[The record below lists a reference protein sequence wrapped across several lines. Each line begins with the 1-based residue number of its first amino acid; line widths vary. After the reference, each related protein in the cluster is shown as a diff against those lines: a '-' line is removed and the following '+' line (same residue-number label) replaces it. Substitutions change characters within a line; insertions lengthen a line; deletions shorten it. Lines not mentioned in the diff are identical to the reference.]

1 MSVFYTINFIGLIVL
16 HGFPYNEATQ
26 RLIPSPMMSQRKLFV
41 LKNVLCKIVSVLLL
55 VYLSKTLFYIM
66 LTTWVR
72 HTPKVK
78 IEP

>member
-41 LKNVLCKIVSVLLL
+41 LKKFL
-55 VYLSKTLFYIM
+55 VQNCERFVVGLSEQNPILHNNAHDLGSTHSKS
-66 LTTWVR
+66 
-72 HTPKVK
+72 KN
-78 IEP
+78 